1 MQQRP
6 PRQRLSSNDVA
17 HIHEQGNDLIIIP
30 LESSFGMQTQVT
42 QLQTVNELQMRANG
56 AGLKGKVVPVWNSGG
71 RMAFLAPP
79 NWHAFFSNIDLQF
92 VAANINRYI
101 SW

>member
-1 MQQRP
+1 M
-6 PRQRLSSNDVA
+6 PRYDVA

-30 LESSFGMQTQVT
+30 LEPSFGMQTQAT
-42 QLQTVNELQMRANG
+42 QFQTVNELQLRASG
-56 AGLKGKVVPVWNSGG
+56 AGLKGKVVPVWSSGG
-71 RMAFLAPP
+71 GMAFLAPA
-79 NWHAFFSNIDLQF
+79 NWHAFFSSINLQF